1 MQRSMADSTDLIE
14 RQSQGSQDKDKDHN
28 VMRMIEEYSKQNE
41 LKTKELEEIQDKLTL
56 KKDSIHSL
64 KKSNAEMEQ
73 KINRLQSKLTNMSKF
88 SKIFIKSM

>member
-1 MQRSMADSTDLIE
+1 MADSTDLIE

-64 KKSNAEMEQ
+64 KKSNSEMEQ

>member
-1 MQRSMADSTDLIE
+1 MADSTDLIE

>member
-1 MQRSMADSTDLIE
+1 MADSTDLIE

-41 LKTKELEEIQDKLTL
+41 LKTKELEEMQDKLTL

-64 KKSNAEMEQ
+64 KKSNSEMEQ
-73 KINRLQSKLTNMSKF
+73 KISRLQSKLSNMSKF